1 MGSRILE
8 RSKYFDYMRCCEGVR
23 EEGVG
28 GDKMS
33 SNVFYLGI
41 LWYPIWRKILSSFW
55 GIVSYIRNL
64 ILLGSTTKKP
74 LRRWAVFQDFFISL
88 LLT

>member
-8 RSKYFDYMRCCEGVR
+8 RSKYFDYMRRCEGVR

-33 SNVFYLGI
+33 SI
-41 LWYPIWRKILSSFW
+41 LFGDTMVPNI
-55 GIVSYIRNL
+55 
-64 ILLGSTTKKP
+64 
-74 LRRWAVFQDFFISL
+74 A
-88 LLT
+88 